1 MCYWSVSLSQ
11 TLSTGSLLVA
21 EVVVGAF
28 GRQRKTI
35 TIGSCAEGLSI
46 PDYRSSRPDAPPTY
60 IVGRVD
66 QVSPAGRAVVD
77 HTMTIWNYVYHM
89 RSLTRTRKCTRAR
102 VTHRRIDIRI
112 DRRTDTRIDTRIDRR
127 IDTRK
132 DRVERGKAHPLGAN
146 RTPT

>member
-1 MCYWSVSLSQ
+1 MYYWSVSSSH

-35 TIGSCAEGLSI
+35 TIGSCAEGLSL

-66 QVSPAGRAVVD
+66 RVSTAGRAVAD
-77 HTMTIWNYVYHM
+77 HNITVWN
-89 RSLTRTRKCTRAR
+89 
-102 VTHRRIDIRI
+102 
-112 DRRTDTRIDTRIDRR
+112 
-127 IDTRK
+127 
-132 DRVERGKAHPLGAN
+132 
-146 RTPT
+146 